1 MHNFY
6 QSHENGLLEIAG
18 IKFTQREVDVISCI
32 THGRGSK
39 KIGDLLDIS
48 PKTAEAHVRNIMMK
62 IDCNSRERIIDF
74 VERSQELQLVSRHY
88 FILLKYRIFLKQLAN
103 ISNTPCEAG
112 VILAYDKK
120 TPQQKAFFTQLENC
134 FEAAGVTCSTISLS
148 ELHKFSQDDPKKL
161 ILFPYSSDISRDLP
175 SLAHGILIEE
185 DDKQEFQADG
195 INCHDFRNEEIFYSS
210 FYSIL
215 KELIPHL
222 DVMKNL
228 KDLDIKQVELN
239 SDSSG
244 ELTNAPS
251 EPQGNIFLAIM
262 NKKAR
267 NIRISAGVFIVILSV
282 ITVTGIA
289 FSFGEQFKSVR
300 ADMPIPQ
307 HEFLL
312 ERHDLI
318 QAMGSKFR
326 KDDSNIKILALVGV
340 GGSGK
345 STLARQF
352 ARTDRADVVWEIEA
366 QSPASMYNS
375 FEAFAYELAQTREE
389 QQELEVIAEL
399 KIPSGRDKQL
409 LSFVKKQL
417 KKHNN
422 WLLIYDNLADF
433 ASTKD
438 YFPFEQETWGTGRI
452 IITTRNENLK
462 NNSFLKD
469 DNIISVGQL
478 DNEGRLNL
486 FNKIMMGSE
495 TQDFLQKEDD
505 FLSKIPPFPLDV
517 SVCAYYLKNSGL
529 SPQHYIENLQ
539 ENSQQFAELQRRLS
553 SDVSGYNKT
562 RYGIL
567 TLSLDRLIEKNPEFK
582 KMLLL
587 ITLVNNRKIDLE
599 LLSQVESE
607 ITAENFLYSLKYYSL
622 IIPNSSSQNRFSI
635 HQCTQQ
641 VALPYLLTKFK
652 LAEDPELVTKVA
664 RKFYDYL
671 KDAADSLDS
680 GRMRA
685 LVPHAK
691 RFLEHSDLYPLLLQG
706 EVNGQLGRIYY
717 YLGDYDTAIEYL
729 HKSAN
734 IFTSVYGPKHRRV
747 AWVYT
752 YLGKVYRNQGKYFT
766 AMEYLEKSFNLY
778 KKTKD
783 TLPLKFAWISAHL
796 GNIHRSLGNFEK
808 GEKYL
813 RNSVEIYRT
822 HLGENHIKVAW
833 ASTHL
838 ANILRGAKKQDEAA
852 ELVNASYPIFRDT
865 YGDKHPLTCWV
876 HSCVGRIL
884 LDAGKLDEA
893 QAILE
898 QNLVNYKKN
907 FGDGHVQTA
916 WVLRGLG
923 RLHLAKQ
930 EKEKAINYIVESQK
944 ILEDSEHSDEYIAL
958 ELMADAI
965 GISEPL
971 TTEDKKLALKYLRD
985 AKRIVEENFPEHTTH
1000 EVRIVQKLNKI
1011 SDLKEHSVQKYK
1023 SA

>member
-1 MHNFY
+1 MSGTHMHNFY
-6 QSHENGLLEIAG
+6 QCHENALLEIAG

-32 THGRGSK
+32 IHGRGSK

-74 VERSQELQLVSRHY
+74 VESSQELQLVSRHY
-88 FILLKYRIFLKQLAN
+88 FYLLKYRVFLKQLTN
-103 ISNTPCEAG
+103 ISKNPCDAE

-120 TPQQKAFFTQLENC
+120 NSLQKTFFTELENC
-134 FEAAGVTCSTISLS
+134 FQSAGITCNIIPLL
-148 ELHKFSQDDPKKL
+148 ELHKPSQEDSNKL
-161 ILFPYSSDISRDLP
+161 ILFPYSSDISGDLP
-175 SLAHGILIEE
+175 SLAHGILIDGDE
-185 DDKQEFQADG
+185 QEVHTG
-195 INCHDFRNEEIFYSS
+195 SIRCHDFRNEETSYRS

-222 DVMKNL
+222 DAVKML
-228 KDLDIKQVELN
+228 KDLDIKQAKHSPELAA
-239 SDSSG
+239 DVTQ
-244 ELTNAPS
+244 ETS
-251 EPQGNIFLAIM
+251 EPQGNKFLTIM
-262 NKKAR
+262 SKKAR
-267 NIRISAGVFIVILSV
+267 NLSLSAGVFIVLLSV
-282 ITVTGIA
+282 ITVTTVT
-289 FSFGEQFKSVR
+289 FSFGDQFKSVR
-300 ADMPIPQ
+300 AEMPIPQ

-326 KDDSNIKILALVGV
+326 KDDSNIKVLALVGI

-352 ARTDRADVVWEIEA
+352 AGTDRADVVWEIEA
-366 QSPASMYNS
+366 QSSASIYNS

-389 QQELEVIAEL
+389 QQELEIIMEL
-399 KIPSGRDKQL
+399 RVPSGRDKQL

-422 WLLIYDNLADF
+422 WLLIYDNFSDF
-433 ASTKD
+433 ESTKD
-438 YFPFEQETWGTGRI
+438 HFPFEEETWGTGRV

-469 DNIISVGQL
+469 ENIISVGQL
-478 DNEGRLNL
+478 DDQGRLNL
-486 FNKIMMGSE
+486 FNKIMTGSE
-495 TQDFLQKEDD
+495 TEDFIQKDEE

-517 SVCAYYLKNSGL
+517 SVCAYYLRNSGL

-567 TLSLDRLIEKNPEFK
+567 TLSLDKLIEKNPEFK

-587 ITLVNNRKIDLE
+587 ITLINNRKIPVE
-599 LLSQVESE
+599 LLSQIENE
-607 ITAENFLYSLKYYSL
+607 ISAENFLYNLKYYSL
-622 IIPNSSSQNRFSI
+622 IIPNSSSHNRFSI
-635 HQCTQQ
+635 HQCTQH
-641 VALPYLLTKFK
+641 VALPYLLRKFK
-652 LAEDPELVTKVA
+652 LADDPELITKVA
-664 RKFYDYL
+664 GKFYDYL
-671 KDAADSLDS
+671 RGAADSLDI

-691 RFLEHSDLYPLLLQG
+691 RFLEHSDLYPLILQG

-717 YLGDYDTAIEYL
+717 YLGDYDAAIVYL
-729 HKSAN
+729 QKSAN

-747 AWVYT
+747 AWIYT

-766 AMEYLEKSFNLY
+766 AMEYLEKSFRLY

-783 TLPLKFAWISAHL
+783 TMPLKYAWISAHL

-808 GEKYL
+808 GERYL
-813 RNSVEIYRT
+813 RKSVEIYRKN
-822 HLGENHIKVAW
+822 LGDNHIKVAW

-838 ANILRGAKKQDEAA
+838 ANILRGVKKQDEAA

-876 HSCVGRIL
+876 HSCIGRIL
-884 LDAGKLDEA
+884 LDAGKVDEA

-898 QNLVNYKKN
+898 QNLIHYRKN
-907 FGDGHVQTA
+907 FGDSHVQTA

-930 EKEKAINYIVESQK
+930 EKEKAKNYILESLK
-944 ILEDSEHSDEYIAL
+944 ILADNEHPDEYIAL
-958 ELMADAI
+958 ELMADATEL
-965 GISEPL
+965 SENP
-971 TTEDKKLALKYLRD
+971 TAEDKKLALKYLRD
-985 AKRIVEENFPEHTTH
+985 AKQIVEENFPEHTGH
-1000 EVRIVQKLNKI
+1000 EVRIVQKLNRI
-1011 SDLKEHSVQKYK
+1011 SDWK
-1023 SA
+1023 